1 MDTANNRR
9 CARLASR
16 YELPGGFK
24 RIYHYHIRK
33 TAGTSLNH
41 MFFTIDSTDSGHIYR
56 ELIQSNGHRFIGSNH
71 VFVGWN
77 KKLIDLN
84 VSELKDKD
92 KFICSY
98 IGTFGMAH
106 NLEIVLQAAEL
117 LKNIK
122 EVYFLLIGDGAEKS
136 KIIDKCRQKDL
147 ANVDILPLQPKD
159 KILKFYK
166 LSDVGLIMLK
176 DSYLFKSVV
185 PSKMFEYMAAKTPVI
200 MSMPEGE
207 ATRIVRKYNCGL
219 LCCPDSPDRLA
230 ESIMHLF
237 NNRDKMEQLGNN
249 GYKAIT
255 EKYNRGAF
263 ASKYQE
269 LIEAI

>member
-1 MDTANNRR
+1 
-9 CARLASR
+9 
-16 YELPGGFK
+16 
-24 RIYHYHIRK
+24 
-33 TAGTSLNH
+33 
-41 MFFTIDSTDSGHIYR
+41 
-56 ELIQSNGHRFIGSNH
+56 
-71 VFVGWN
+71 
-77 KKLIDLN
+77 
-84 VSELKDKD
+84 
-92 KFICSY
+92 
-98 IGTFGMAH
+98 
-106 NLEIVLQAAEL
+106 
-117 LKNIK
+117 
-122 EVYFLLIGDGAEKS
+122 
-136 KIIDKCRQKDL
+136 
-147 ANVDILPLQPKD
+147 LQPKD

-219 LCCPDSPDRLA
+219 LCCPDSPEILA

-237 NNRDKMEQLGNN
+237 NNRDKLECFGNN
-249 GYKAIT
+249 GYKAIK
-255 EKYNRGAF
+255 EKYNRDVF